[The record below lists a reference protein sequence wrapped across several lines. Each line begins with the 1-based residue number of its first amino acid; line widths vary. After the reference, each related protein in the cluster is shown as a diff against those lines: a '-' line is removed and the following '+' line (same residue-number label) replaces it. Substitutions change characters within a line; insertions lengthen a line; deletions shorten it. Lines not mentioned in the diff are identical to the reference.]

1 MNRPLNPRAEP
12 HPPWLT
18 PRELLAT
25 ETALGSVN
33 RVLASLDR
41 IEAHD
46 AQIAATLA
54 DYRTLTTPAALGRE
68 RN

>member
-1 MNRPLNPRAEP
+1 MTRAARL
-12 HPPWLT
+12 HKSWLE

-25 ETALGSVN
+25 DIALGSVN

-41 IEAHD
+41 MEAQD

-54 DYRTLTTPAALGRE
+54 DYRALAQE
-68 RN
+68 KK